1 MSGWFAG
8 NPDKSMQI
16 PVGGQ
21 GLAYTRMCDKCRRPA
36 GTLGSKR
43 RGPMWHCKS
52 CVEAPRAVQA
62 P

>member
-1 MSGWFAG
+1 MTNRYSNIA
-8 NPDKSMQI
+8 DKSMQI

-43 RGPMWHCKS
+43 HGPMWHCKS
-52 CVEAPRAVQA
+52 CVEAARAVQPA
-62 P
+62 